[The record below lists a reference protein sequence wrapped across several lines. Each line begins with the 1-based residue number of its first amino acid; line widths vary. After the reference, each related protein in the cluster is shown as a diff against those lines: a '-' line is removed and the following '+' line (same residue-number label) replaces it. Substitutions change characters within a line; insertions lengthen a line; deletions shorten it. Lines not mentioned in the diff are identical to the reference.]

1 MKPAHYLYIGAAF
14 LAAQA
19 QAQAQDL
26 STEITVERT
35 VVPREREATRPRNV
49 FPELYAPSVQRQSL
63 FPAEYYNPS
72 ELTPDIP
79 LLNPVSWPLAAE
91 PSPYRGYATLG
102 YFPALNIGANAG
114 YRLIDTGRSS
124 LGAWLQYS
132 GAKYKA
138 TDYQGTKDS
147 YSTHDF
153 TIGMNGR
160 HCFSGR
166 SVLTGALDFAI
177 GSQNRPWDGDSYS
190 RSGTSFNFNAGF
202 ASSTGRVAYD
212 VAASVGYFGFNK
224 NYPTA
229 NLDPLRQT
237 DLGLHGSVGLTRE
250 DTDSRW
256 AGINIDSRIL
266 FTNNTPA
273 SMTGDATMS
282 ATSVRPFLSFESER
296 GKLRICIDLSAAT
309 GEGDA
314 TFRVAPDVF
323 AAWTPARQFMIY
335 AKATGGQHL
344 NLARDTHSLA
354 PWILDR
360 TALGRTDIPYQLR
373 LGINYGPWKGFT
385 AELFGQHAKADNA
398 IHPVIILNPKNVMSA
413 LGSYD
418 EKCWQ
423 FGAALEY
430 KFARPYSLRVEGT
443 FSPDRDWYADLD
455 RPRYTLG
462 TAFTASPIKPL
473 DITVSY
479 ELRAGRRANAYKP
492 EIITGPTDMTPGD
505 FTDPSAGSSAKPYLP
520 TGSDFINLHNIS
532 SLDIA
537 ASYRITERLTA
548 FARGENILGHS
559 ALDPSGVGLQGIR
572 GLLGAAY
579 KF

>member
-1 MKPAHYLYIGAAF
+1 MA
-14 LAAQA
+14 A

-49 FPELYAPSVQRQSL
+49 FPELYTPSVQRQSL

-79 LLNPVSWPLAAE
+79 LLLPVSWPLDVE
-91 PSPYRGYATLG
+91 PSPYRGYASIG

-114 YRLIDTGRSS
+114 YRLVDTERSS

-138 TDYQGTKDS
+138 TDYQGLKDS

-153 TIGMNGR
+153 TIGINGR
-160 HCFSGR
+160 HCFSER
-166 SVLTGALDFAI
+166 SVLTGALDFSI
-177 GSQNRPWDGDSYS
+177 GSQSRPWDGDSYS
-190 RSGTSFNFNAGF
+190 RSATSFNFNAGF

-212 VAASVGYFGFNK
+212 VAASVGHFGFNK

-229 NLDPLRQT
+229 TFDPLRQT
-237 DLGLHGSVGLTRE
+237 DIGLHGSVGLTRE
-250 DTDSRW
+250 DADSRW
-256 AGINIDSRIL
+256 CGINVDSRIL
-266 FTNNTPA
+266 FTDNVPQSA
-273 SMTGDATMS
+273 GDATMS
-282 ATSVRPFLSFESER
+282 ATSVRPFLSFENER
-296 GKLRICIDLSAAT
+296 GKLRIGIDLSAAT

-335 AKATGGQHL
+335 ASATGGQHL
-344 NLARDTHSLA
+344 NLARDTYSLS
-354 PWILDR
+354 PWILTQ
-360 TALGRTDIPYQLR
+360 TALGRTDIPYHLR
-373 LGINYGPWKGFT
+373 LGINYGPWKGFN
-385 AELFGQHAKADNA
+385 AELFGQYAKANSTGL
-398 IHPVIILNPKNVMSA
+398 PTIILNPKNVMSS
-413 LGSYD
+413 LDSYNV
-418 EKCWQ
+418 KCWQ

-443 FSPDRDWYADLD
+443 FSPDRNWYADLD

-462 TAFTASPIKPL
+462 TSFTASPIKPL

-479 ELRAGRRANAYKP
+479 ELRAGRRVYAYKP
-492 EIITGPTDMTPGD
+492 DIVAKDPNMTPSD
-505 FTDPSAGSSAKPYLP
+505 FSDPDATNPTKPYLP

-532 SLDIA
+532 SLNIA

-559 ALDPSGVGLQGIR
+559 ALDPSGVGLQGVR
-572 GLLGAAY
+572 GLIGAAY